1 MNDDWGVLAEL
12 QLSEIRKDVKRFS
25 ESRICPT
32 PVVLSNS
39 VTPIKSS
46 IELIDN
52 TNGKKENEEED
63 GLTAAENSLLRKV
76 LRTRLLETNAVV
88 EIRRKN
94 DNSPLHSVKSFEQLK
109 IPRNLLRGI
118 YSMGFNTPSKIQ
130 ETSLPTLMANPPV
143 NMIAQAQSGTG
154 KTASFLLASL
164 SRVNP
169 QEEYPQVLILSPTY
183 ELALQIG
190 KVAKQ
195 MAKFCADITFRY
207 AVRGTRLERGE
218 TVKEHIVIGTPGK
231 IFDWVRKYHYFD
243 IKKIRVFV
251 LDEAD
256 VMISTQGHHDQCIRV
271 HTMLSSECQMLLF
284 SATYSKEVMNFAE
297 QIITDPII
305 IRLRRE
311 EETLDNVQQYY
322 IPCPVPEDKYKAL
335 QNIYGA
341 VSIGQTIIFCRTKRT
356 ASWLGNKL
364 TEDSHSVGY
373 LSGDLNVEEREAV
386 ITSFREG
393 KEKVC

>member
-1 MNDDWGVLAEL
+1 M
-12 QLSEIRKDVKRFS
+12 
-25 ESRICPT
+25 ESSC
-32 PVVLSNS
+32 
-39 VTPIKSS
+39 
-46 IELIDN
+46 ELITKTD
-52 TNGKKENEEED
+52 GIKKDEED
-63 GLTAAENSLLRKV
+63 DVLTAAESSLLRKI
-76 LRTRLLETNAVV
+76 LRTRLIETNAVI

-94 DNSPLHSVKSFEQLK
+94 DNSPLHSVKSFEQLQ
-109 IPRNLLRGI
+109 IPRNLLRGL

-154 KTASFLLASL
+154 KTAAFLLASL

-169 QEEYPQVLILSPTY
+169 QDQYPQVLIVSPTY
-183 ELALQIG
+183 ELALQTG
-190 KVAKQ
+190 EVAIR
-195 MAKFCADITFRY
+195 MAKFCTDITFRY
-207 AVRGTRLERGE
+207 AVRGAKLRKGG
-218 TVKEHIVIGTPGK
+218 TVKEQIVIGTPGK
-231 IFDWVRKYHYFD
+231 TFDWVRKYNFFD

-256 VMISTQGHHDQCIRV
+256 VMISTQGHQDQCLRV
-271 HTMLSSECQMLLF
+271 HAMLPPDCQMLLF
-284 SATYSKEVMNFAE
+284 SATYPKEVMDFAE
-297 QIITDPII
+297 QIITNPVI

-322 IPCPVPEDKYKAL
+322 IPCPSDEDKYKAL

-341 VSIGQTIIFCRTKRT
+341 VSIGQTIIFCKTKRT

-364 TEDSHSVGY
+364 TEDGHSVGY
-373 LSGDLNVEEREAV
+373 LSGDLDFKKRKAA